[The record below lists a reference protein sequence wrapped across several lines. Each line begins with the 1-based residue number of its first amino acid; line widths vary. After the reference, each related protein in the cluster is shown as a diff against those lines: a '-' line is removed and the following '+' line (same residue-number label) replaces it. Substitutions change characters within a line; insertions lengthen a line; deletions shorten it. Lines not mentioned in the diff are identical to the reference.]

1 MSRLTV
7 TFSVLSGR
15 IRPDQI
21 TSILSFTPDHS
32 VLKGNYR
39 NPPRSVPKAYGW
51 YVTCKSRDDST
62 ADEVLAFLLKR
73 LGDVYSRI
81 PRLLEIDP
89 DIRVI
94 FHVAIAPYSENVPLY
109 FRAETVT
116 GVSRFGSSLDI
127 EFFDE

>member
-1 MSRLTV
+1 
-7 TFSVLSGR
+7 
-15 IRPDQI
+15 
-21 TSILSFTPDHS
+21 
-32 VLKGNYR
+32 
-39 NPPRSVPKAYGW
+39 VPKAYGW

-116 GVSRFGSSLDI
+116 GVSRFGGSLDI

>member
-7 TFSVLSGR
+7 TLSVLSDR
-15 IRPDQI
+15 IRPDEI
-21 TSILSFTPDHS
+21 TSILSFTPDHC
-32 VLKGNYR
+32 VLKGDHR

-51 YVTCKSRDDST
+51 YVTSKARDDST
-62 ADEVLAFLLKR
+62 ADEVLTFLLKR

-81 PRLLEIDP
+81 PTLLEADP

-94 FHVAIAPYSENVPLY
+94 FHVAIAPYSENVSLY

-116 GVSRFGSSLDI
+116 DVSKFGSSLDI